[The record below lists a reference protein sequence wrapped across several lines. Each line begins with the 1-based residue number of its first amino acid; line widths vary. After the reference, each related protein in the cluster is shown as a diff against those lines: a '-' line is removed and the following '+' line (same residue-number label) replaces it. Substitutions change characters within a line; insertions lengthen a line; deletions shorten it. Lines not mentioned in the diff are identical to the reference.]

1 MSQDNNANGCGASS
15 GNGCGTPS
23 NNGCGSGGSSS
34 GCGTPSPSQ
43 QKDVLVPK
51 ELHACMGLNACKGH
65 DRFGTNDCAGTG
77 YCATQKHV
85 CHTLNNCR
93 GQGGCGL
100 YGDASEQ
107 CKPGENNCAFQ
118 GSCATPIQAERIST
132 MGANTGKS
140 VWLLARKLFE
150 ERMEKATRNVGDSPM
165 ENGPPEQWLKS
176 LDGGYDSCGNSGDKY
191 CTFGFNNP
199 AETANEMIER
209 SRKELDET
217 VKKCA
222 CTKDDIGQ

>member
-1 MSQDNNANGCGASS
+1 MSKDQNSNGCSTPSS
-15 GNGCGTPS
+15 HGCGTPS
-23 NNGCGSGGSSS
+23 
-34 GCGTPSPSQ
+34 TPVNQ
-43 QKDVLVPK
+43 ETDVLVPK

-65 DRFGTNDCAGTG
+65 DRFGTNDCAGMG

-100 YGDASEQ
+100 YGDAAEQ
-107 CKPGENNCAFQ
+107 CKPGENKCAFQ

-140 VWLLARKLFE
+140 VWLLARDLFE
-150 ERMEKATRNVGDSPM
+150 TRMENAKPNLGPSPM
-165 ENGPPEQWLKS
+165 ENGPPEQWLQS
-176 LDGGYDSCGNSGDKY
+176 LKDGYDSCGSSGDKY

-209 SRKELDET
+209 SRKTLKQT
-217 VKKCA
+217 VEKCA
-222 CTKDDIGQ
+222 CTCNCTCR